1 MPFFSLSHGT
11 LGLEEC
17 QQVCIELVLV
27 SLGQAIG
34 CACIAALLP
43 AGGVAFPPP
52 PALPWI
58 VRWRSPAWPNAPRV
72 CLRARARSLRV
83 HIHLPAPTEIDR
95 KSTRLNSSH
104 LG

>member
-1 MPFFSLSHGT
+1 DWSSDVCSSDLLTVITNPPSMPFFSLSHGT

-34 CACIAALLP
+34 CACIAAASSP
-43 AGGVAFPPP
+43 AGVAVPPP

-83 HIHLPAPTEIDR
+83 HI
-95 KSTRLNSSH
+95 
-104 LG
+104 

>member
-1 MPFFSLSHGT
+1 MPYFSLSHGT

-34 CACIAALLP
+34 CACIAAASSP
-43 AGGVAFPPP
+43 AGVAVSPP

-72 CLRARARSLRV
+72 CLRERARSLGA
-83 HIHLPAPTEIDR
+83 HIHLPAPMEIG
-95 KSTRLNSSH
+95 LFAPA
-104 LG
+104 G